1 MTALPPMRYRRLG
14 RTGLQVSAIGLGTG
28 GPSMLGQ
35 RSGVE
40 QSEAERTVRY
50 ALELGINL
58 IDTAA
63 DYQGSEAILGQALA
77 SVPRDSYV
85 LCTKFKAERRIRHA
99 DGTFHDELKPTD
111 DMVASLERSLKHLG
125 TDYVDVFQIHGVP
138 VDLYTEIRDA
148 FVPVAKRLQADGKC
162 RFLGITDA
170 FSDQDCR
177 AQLVRAT
184 QDDDFDTMMVGYN
197 LLTPGPEDDVLPAAA
212 RRDRGV
218 IIMCAVR
225 RAIARPTTLSALI
238 AQLKEA
244 AELPEDAIPAE
255 APLDW
260 LVHGEVESVVAAA
273 YKFAA
278 AHPAVS
284 CVLTGT
290 ASIEHLEQNVRA
302 ILGPPLPEADRERLR
317 ALFGPIGRKLGN

>member
-1 MTALPPMRYRRLG
+1 MSVLPPMQYRRLG

-35 RSGVE
+35 RSGVA
-40 QSEAERTVRY
+40 QSEAERTVRH
-50 ALELGINL
+50 ALDLGINL

-63 DYQGSEAILGQALA
+63 DYQGSEAILGAALEG
-77 SVPRDSYV
+77 VPRDSYI
-85 LCTKFKAERRIRHA
+85 LCTKFKAERRVRHA
-99 DGTFHDELKPTD
+99 DGTTHDELKPPD
-111 DMVASLERSLKHLG
+111 EMVASLERSLKHLG

-138 VDLYTEIRDA
+138 AGLYEQIRDA
-148 FVPVAKRLQADGKC
+148 FVPVARRLQTEGKC

-170 FSDQDCR
+170 FSDQDGR
-177 AQLVRAT
+177 TQLVRAT
-184 QDDDFDTMMVGYN
+184 QDDDFDTLMVGYN
-197 LLTPGPEDDVLPAAA
+197 LMTPGPETDILPAAA
-212 RRDRGV
+212 ASDRGV

-225 RAIARPTTLSALI
+225 RAIARPEQLEALI
-238 AQLKEA
+238 AQLKA
-244 AELPEDAIPAE
+244 AGELPRDGLPDQ

-260 LVHGEVESVVAAA
+260 LAHDDVESVVTAA

-290 ASIEHLEQNVRA
+290 ASIEHLEQNIVA
-302 ILGPPLPEADRERLR
+302 VLGPPLPAADRQRLLS
-317 ALFGPIGRKLGN
+317 LFGPIGRKLGN